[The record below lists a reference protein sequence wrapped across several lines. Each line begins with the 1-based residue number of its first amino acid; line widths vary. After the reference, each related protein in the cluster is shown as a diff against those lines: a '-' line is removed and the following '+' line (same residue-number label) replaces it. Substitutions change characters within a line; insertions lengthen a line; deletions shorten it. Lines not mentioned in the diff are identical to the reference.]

1 VGRHQPPHGVNAEV
15 TLGILVKR
23 PLSSVLLLQLINV
36 TLVFVYTLKLF
47 SQNLVSEEREE
58 DAFDESHNAHDE
70 GNRVARSVHVP
81 LSLFTGQQVV
91 EGQEHQ
97 DGQVARGK

>member
-58 DAFDESHNAHDE
+58 DAFDKSHNAHDE

-81 LSLFTGQQVV
+81 LSLFTGQ
-91 EGQEHQ
+91 
-97 DGQVARGK
+97 